1 LCGLLVFSTVFSV
14 QFQEGK
20 SKEQVIGVLKENGPA
35 NTGLTFIWMPILFRS
50 INVGQFLC
58 AIFFLC
64 ITLAGLSS
72 LISLVE
78 LPVHALADF
87 GIQRIPATI
96 LVGVVMFSIGLASA
110 FDVNILV
117 NQDGVWAYA
126 MILSIK
132 AIIPST
138 KLPLELLFCQRVKQ
152 PTNLRGLYKTWTLD
166 SGLDIK

>member
-1 LCGLLVFSTVFSV
+1 LDAISQNAWDTGAGLGLFLTYATYMRRTQGSVKLGTVTPFFNNVVSLLCGLLVFSTVFSV

-20 SKEQVIGVLKENGPA
+20 TKEQVIDVLKENGPA

-78 LPVHALADF
+78 LP
-87 GIQRIPATI
+87 Q
-96 LVGVVMFSIGLASA
+96 
-110 FDVNILV
+110 
-117 NQDGVWAYA
+117 W
-126 MILSIK
+126 
-132 AIIPST
+132 
-138 KLPLELLFCQRVKQ
+138 
-152 PTNLRGLYKTWTLD
+152 
-166 SGLDIK
+166 